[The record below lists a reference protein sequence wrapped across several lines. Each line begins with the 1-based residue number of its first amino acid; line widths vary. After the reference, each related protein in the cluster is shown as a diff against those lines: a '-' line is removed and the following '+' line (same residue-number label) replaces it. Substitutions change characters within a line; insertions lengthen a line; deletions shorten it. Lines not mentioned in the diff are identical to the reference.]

1 MTLKKIIPCLDT
13 LEGRVVKGI
22 NFAGMRE
29 LGDPAEF
36 AEEYCRQ
43 GADELVLLDISATV
57 EGRETMLDVVRK
69 TAEKVSVP
77 FTVGGGISSVGQIK
91 KIFEAGA
98 QKVSINSAAVKN
110 PALIK
115 EASEVFGKDRIT
127 IAIDGKKLPDGSFTV
142 LINGGNSDAGIGVV
156 EWAKKCEEL
165 GAGEILLTSKDAD
178 GVKCGYD
185 IEMTKAVCNAVN
197 IPVVASGGAG
207 TLSHFVEVFEK
218 TGVSAALAASL
229 FHFKELTV
237 GEIKEELKKR
247 GISVK

>member
-1 MTLKKIIPCLDT
+1 MTHKKIIPCLDT
-13 LEGRVVKGI
+13 LGGRVVKGI

-36 AEEYCRQ
+36 AGEYCRQ

-110 PALIK
+110 PDLIK
-115 EASEVFGKDRIT
+115 EASEAFGKDRIT
-127 IAIDGKKLPDGSFTV
+127 IAIDGKKLPDGSFIV

-185 IEMTKAVCNAVN
+185 LEMTKAVCDAVN

-207 TLSHFVEVFEK
+207 ELSHFVEVFEK
-218 TGVSAALAASL
+218 TGASAALAASL